1 MNGPAGPIIYPAY
14 LDQKGAEFLFR
25 FGRAKGAHNDIRD
38 IIYAHPPW
46 PATGPMGPM
55 PHRGHAVRR
64 DIFITL
70 WPSDPFSQ
78 VSQKRRNFYYLSP
91 RDRSSRERSNTF
103 SLLSSVEQSL
113 KDWTRRDDE
122 EGGRFGKVGEI
133 VSRLGFTVERI
144 GDGFVAAVSMP
155 PGARRG
161 VGVRKGKKDRERER
175 VKGDEEGRWCG
186 ALVATG
192 AVQLPPRNE
201 GRPL

>member
-1 MNGPAGPIIYPAY
+1 MTSVTSFTRTPRGLPR
-14 LDQKGAEFLFR
+14 DQWAPSR
-25 FGRAKGAHNDIRD
+25 TRC
-38 IIYAHPPW
+38 
-46 PATGPMGPM
+46 ATR
-55 PHRGHAVRR
+55 HLHYSVAVRP
-64 DIFITL
+64 IL
-70 WPSDPFSQ
+70 PSFAKEAKSLLSFS
-78 VSQKRRNFYYLSP
+78 Y
-91 RDRSSRERSNTF
+91 RSSRERSNTF

-161 VGVRKGKKDRERER
+161 VGVREGKKDRERER